1 MGNISQ
7 NDIELI
13 ESHLNK
19 NGSPIEKKIHDEYMF
34 LKNYSAIQIIEN
46 EKKAEKNLPNTK
58 GIINPIKVKKRL
70 ERFVKWFKMI
80 FSSDNEIYI
89 NKKLIKYKTISF
101 PDNCET
107 IKFSPT
113 EYIKNIYDE
122 SLSNNNILNQNKNIY
137 ELSLRRYY
145 ELNKLHFLQRV
156 KKGPPESLRWISWMI
171 ILNIPE
177 NRNELIYNKYLLME
191 VDEKSDNQIK
201 KDLNRTINENNIIE
215 LKKTESEKKEKEKI
229 LYRILKV
236 MANIDKECGYCQGIN
251 FIAGYLLEIND
262 YNELETFYL
271 LISLFSKNFDSNFN
285 IRGFFI
291 DNFPLLKCYLY
302 IFDNLLEKEIPDL
315 KKYISKNEIPHEAWI
330 GKWIQT
336 LYTICLPSYL
346 NFRVWD
352 YILSTGLFFI
362 ISFSISLIYS
372 IYKDLICLKD
382 AFDFSEYLKNFFNL
396 SYGDGTQNGS
406 ILYKLKDS
414 NKCIILDNILENAE
428 KLHKNCL
435 SKNLYLNLQDEFI
448 LKKKS
453 ISSYAIYY
461 NIESSNNISNI
472 TNCHNTKNGFST
484 KSNSNIIYN
493 LKLNITKDN
502 EENVDSDCDEDIKN
516 ESNFINFDDEYV
528 FETKKKNDTKK

>member
-19 NGSPIEKKIHDEYMF
+19 NGSPFEKKIHDEYMF
-34 LKNYSAIQIIEN
+34 LKNYTPIQTNEN
-46 EKKAEKNLPNTK
+46 EKKDIKNLQNSK
-58 GIINPIKVKKRL
+58 LIINPIKVKKRL

-80 FSSDNEIYI
+80 FSSENEIYI
-89 NKKLIKYKTISF
+89 KTKLIKNKTFSF
-101 PDNCET
+101 QNTFDKN
-107 IKFSPT
+107 KFSPT
-113 EYIKNIYDE
+113 ENIKIDE
-122 SLSNNNILNQNKNIY
+122 LIINNNILNQNSNIY
-137 ELSLRRYY
+137 EMSLRRYY
-145 ELNKLHFLQRV
+145 ELNKLHFINRV
-156 KKGPPESLRWISWMI
+156 KKGPPDSLRWISWMI

-177 NRNELIYNKYLLME
+177 NKNELIYKKYLLME
-191 VDEKSDNQIK
+191 IDEKSDNQIK
-201 KDLNRTINENNIIE
+201 KDLNRTINENNIID
-215 LKKTESEKKEKEKI
+215 LKRSENEKKEKEKI

-251 FIAGYLLEIND
+251 FITSYLLEIND

-271 LISLFSKNFDSNFN
+271 LMSLFSKNFDSNFN

-291 DNFPLLKCYLY
+291 NNFPLLKIYLY
-302 IFDNLLEKEIPDL
+302 IFDNILEKEIPDL
-315 KKYISKNEIPHEAWI
+315 KKYISNNDIPHEVWI

-336 LYTICLPSYL
+336 LYTICLPTYL
-346 NFRVWD
+346 NLRLWD
-352 YILSTGLFFI
+352 NILSTGLFFI

-372 IYKDLICLKD
+372 IYKDLISLKD

-396 SYGDGTQNGS
+396 SYGDGTQNCNL
-406 ILYKLKDS
+406 LYQLKDN
-414 NKCIILDNILENAE
+414 NKYIILDNILENAH
-428 KLHKNCL
+428 KLHKNN
-435 SKNLYLNLQDEFI
+435 KNLYLNLQDEYI
-448 LKKKS
+448 SKKKS

-472 TNCHNTKNGFST
+472 TNCHKSKNGCST

-493 LKLNITKDN
+493 LKLNYTKDN
-502 EENVDSDCDEDIKN
+502 EENADSDCDEDIKN
-516 ESNFINFDDEYV
+516 ESNFIHFDNEYA

>member
-19 NGSPIEKKIHDEYMF
+19 NGSTFEKKIHDEYMF
-34 LKNYSAIQIIEN
+34 LKNYKAIQTN
-46 EKKAEKNLPNTK
+46 EKENKDEKNLPNSK

-70 ERFVKWFKMI
+70 ERFAKWFKMI
-80 FSSDNEIYI
+80 FSSENEIHI
-89 NKKLIKYKTISF
+89 NKNIQKNKTSSF
-101 PDNCET
+101 PDNFDKK
-107 IKFSPT
+107 KFSPT
-113 EYIKNIYDE
+113 ENIKNIYDD
-122 SLSNNNILNQNKNIY
+122 SLINYKIINQNINIY
-137 ELSLRRYY
+137 ELSLRKYY

-156 KKGPPESLRWISWMI
+156 KKGPPDSLRWISWMI

-177 NRNELIYNKYLLME
+177 NRNELIYKKYLLME
-191 VDEKSDNQIK
+191 IDEKSDNQIK

-251 FIAGYLLEIND
+251 FIASYLLEIND

-291 DNFPLLKCYLY
+291 DNFPLLQIYLY
-302 IFDNLLEKEIPDL
+302 IFDFILEREIPDL
-315 KKYISKNEIPHEAWI
+315 KKYISYNEIPHEAWI

-336 LYTICLPSYL
+336 LFTICLPSYL
-346 NFRVWD
+346 NLRVWD
-352 YILSTGLFFI
+352 FILSTGLFFI

-382 AFDFSEYLKNFFNL
+382 AFDFYEYLKNFFNL
-396 SYGDGTQNGS
+396 SYGDGTQNGN

-428 KLHKNCL
+428 KLHKNYL
-435 SKNLYLNLQDEFI
+435 SKNLYLNLKDEFI
-448 LKKKS
+448 LKKK
-453 ISSYAIYY
+453 IFSSYAIYY

-472 TNCHNTKNGFST
+472 TNCHITKNGCST

-493 LKLNITKDN
+493 CKLNITKDN
-502 EENVDSDCDEDIKN
+502 EENADSDCDEDIKN
-516 ESNFINFDDEYV
+516 ESNFINFDDEYF
-528 FETKKKNDTKK
+528 FETKKKNDI